1 GQAEFAFESPCW
13 KRCRLATVELQHS
26 WRQSDDPDLA
36 RLLTAAR
43 EGKCPEWMQQLL
55 KSRCVPNREP
65 PENESSLVPTRL
77 CTHRSD
83 ADAWNLRML
92 NALQGDGKV
101 FRAQDS
107 GSKHSRLLDMICP
120 APAALHL
127 KIGAQVM
134 LLRNIDTSRGL
145 VNGARGVVERLCSDG
160 GALPQIRFFVQKLGN
175 PSGTSCDVLYTVQRE
190 KWSLR
195 QGDAGDVQ
203 AYRRQIPLSLAWAVS
218 IHKSQGITL
227 DSAELALSKVF
238 ECGQAYVAL
247 SRCRTLSGLR
257 LLDWRPDVIQANP
270 KVVQFYKVLRQN
282 QEAMRRGEEPSD
294 DEVDFQQSSPIK
306 RAR

>member
-1 GQAEFAFESPCW
+1 MIRFITPSVTF
-13 KRCRLATVELQHS
+13 T
-26 WRQSDDPDLA
+26 
-36 RLLTAAR
+36 LTSIPIA
-43 EGKCPEWMQQLL
+43 
-55 KSRCVPNREP
+55 
-65 PENESSLVPTRL
+65 
-77 CTHRSD
+77 
-83 ADAWNLRML
+83 
-92 NALQGDGKV
+92 GDGKV

-107 GSKHSRLLDMICP
+107 GSKHSRLLDTICP
-120 APAALHL
+120 APAVLHL

-145 VNGARGVVERLCSDG
+145 VNGARGVVERFCSDG
-160 GALPQIRFFVQKLGN
+160 DALPQVRFFVNTLGN
-175 PSGTSCDVLYTVQRE
+175 PSGTSRDVLYTVQRE
-190 KWSLR
+190 KWGLR
-195 QGDAGDVQ
+195 QGDVGDVQ
-203 AYRRQIPLSLAWAVS
+203 AYRRQVPLSLAWAVS

-270 KVVQFYKVLRQN
+270 KVVQFYRVLRKN
-282 QEAMRRGEEPSD
+282 QEAVRRGEEPSD
-294 DEVDFQQSSPIK
+294 DEVDFQRSSPIK